1 MLPDKEKNRINNTYG
16 PWAVVTGATSGIG
29 LALADC
35 LADAGLHLV
44 LVARNQQQLQLT
56 SVNFQK
62 KYGIKTIIQPADLST
77 PEGCQ
82 LVIHA
87 CRDLETGLFIG
98 SAGYGTSGLFIHND
112 IENER
117 DMLRV
122 NCEGVLVLT
131 HHFARYFAERQRGGI
146 ILLSSLVAFQG
157 VPYSANYAATKAYVQ
172 SLAEALA
179 VELKPYHVDV
189 LAAAPG
195 PVASGFGSRANMKMD
210 FSLTPEQVAPP
221 TLRALGRKSTVLP
234 GFLSIL
240 LVNALRTVPRWAK
253 VQIMKMIMGGMT
265 KHQRVASRSRQQGNY
280 RIS

>member
-1 MLPDKEKNRINNTYG
+1 MLSDKEKNRISSKYG

-29 LALADC
+29 LALAEC
-35 LADAGLHLV
+35 LADAGLNLV
-44 LVARNQQQLQLT
+44 LVARNQQQLELT
-56 SVNFQK
+56 GENFQK
-62 KYGIKTIIQPADLST
+62 KCAIQTIIQPADLST

-82 LVIHA
+82 LVINA
-87 CRDLETGLFIG
+87 CRDLDTGLFIG
-98 SAGYGTSGLFIHND
+98 SAGYGTSGLFIQND
-112 IENER
+112 LENER

-157 VPYSANYAATKAYVQ
+157 VPFSANYAATKAYVQ

-195 PVASGFGSRANMKMD
+195 PVASGFGKRADLKMD
-210 FSLTPEQVAPP
+210 FSLMPEQVAVP
-221 TLRALGRKSTVLP
+221 TLRALGRQSTVLP
-234 GFLSIL
+234 GFLSIF

-253 VQIMKMIMGGMT
+253 VRIMKIIMGGMT
-265 KHQRVASRSRQQGNY
+265 QHQRGTAS
-280 RIS
+280 